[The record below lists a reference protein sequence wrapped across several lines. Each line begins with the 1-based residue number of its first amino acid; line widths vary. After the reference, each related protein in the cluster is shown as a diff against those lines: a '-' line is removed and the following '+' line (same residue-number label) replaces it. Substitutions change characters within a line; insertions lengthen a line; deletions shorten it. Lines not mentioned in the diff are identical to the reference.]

1 MINGAHV
8 VIYSK
13 DAAADRAFFRDVLKM
28 SSVDAGHGWL
38 IFEMPPAEAA
48 FHDADKNDRHELYFM
63 CDDIGATLKE
73 LQSKKVTVSDVKE
86 ERWGKVATFT
96 LPGGGRI
103 GIYEPKHASPLKLK
117 G

>member
-1 MINGAHV
+1 
-8 VIYSK
+8 
-13 DAAADRAFFRDVLKM
+13 
-28 SSVDAGHGWL
+28 
-38 IFEMPPAEAA
+38 
-48 FHDADKNDRHELYFM
+48 
-63 CDDIGATLKE
+63 
-73 LQSKKVTVSDVKE
+73 VTVSDVKE